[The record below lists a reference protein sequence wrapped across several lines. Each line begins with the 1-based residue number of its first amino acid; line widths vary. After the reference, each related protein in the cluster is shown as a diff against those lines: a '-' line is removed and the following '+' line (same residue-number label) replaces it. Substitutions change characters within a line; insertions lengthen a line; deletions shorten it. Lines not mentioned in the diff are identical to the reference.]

1 MALSR
6 VSKRDLR
13 SGTDRHTGSKTSLDG
28 FLEVSRGWIRRQWGG
43 RAAGASREL
52 LDNQKP
58 LSWSSN
64 LPPTGGKLHEAQQR
78 KRQCRKNHPATA
90 CPAHAKLAFLGFA
103 STHGIEDT
111 EGDGRGNDVAGLMP
125 GLDGAELNAVSIGSI
140 DASLGP
146 CQ

>member
-1 MALSR
+1 M
-6 VSKRDLR
+6 V
-13 SGTDRHTGSKTSLDG
+13 
-28 FLEVSRGWIRRQWGG
+28 EY
-43 RAAGASREL
+43 
-52 LDNQKP
+52 
-58 LSWSSN
+58 

-125 GLDGAELNAVSIGSI
+125 GLDGAELNAVKELLGHSSLAATQIYTHNTIEKLKDIHKKAHSTSIEKALQTEEI
-140 DASLGP
+140 RTLCEWIKNKAIK
-146 CQ
+146 